1 MPLKRGYGRKTIQE
15 NIRREIRAGRSP
27 SQATAIAYA
36 VARKAA
42 PKARRAMLQKPRRG
56 GRA

>member
-1 MPLKRGYGRKTIQE
+1 MPLKRGYSRKTISQ
-15 NIRREIRAGRSP
+15 NIRTEIRAGRSP
-27 SQATAIAYA
+27 AQASAIAYA

-42 PKARRAMLQKPRRG
+42 PRAKRAMLQRPTRG